1 MTVPSPQHRR
11 WRYRMTGNQRLL
23 AADLFC
29 PLNCARCNGWLE
41 THISWS
47 WPFQLNGKLHIPGKT
62 EKWPEGDLRNRVQ
75 VLEVFREG
83 TAQLLPEAT
92 GVSLWG
98 LGGWHEL
105 GVEGFDW
112 WRHKKSMQGRWNSL
126 GKTWAGEWMW
136 SAEWGFYI
144 AESEDEELEI
154 HLNGWGA
161 GEFYRALEVRQNALR
176 VTEIA
181 HGF

>member
-1 MTVPSPQHRR
+1 MTVPSPQHWR

-23 AADLFC
+23 AADLLC

-47 WPFQLNGKLHIPGKT
+47 WPFQLNGKLHIPGMT
-62 EKWPEGDLRNRVQ
+62 EKWPEGDLWNRAQ

-83 TAQLLPEAT
+83 MAQLLPEAT

-154 HLNGWGA
+154 NLNGWGA